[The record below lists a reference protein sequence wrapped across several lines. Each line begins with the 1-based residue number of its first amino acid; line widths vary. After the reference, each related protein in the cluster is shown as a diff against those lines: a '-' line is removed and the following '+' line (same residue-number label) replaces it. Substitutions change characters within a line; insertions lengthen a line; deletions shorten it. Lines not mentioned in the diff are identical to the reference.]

1 MQLAVDGVAASGAM
15 AVVVVAGD
23 IAGFDELVDDPLGA
37 SLADADRLSQLPEPQ
52 VWLLGE
58 ADQGVAVIGEQ
69 RPCAAIVETVDCH
82 DFIVV
87 LSSSAGSIAEV
98 NDHVTDTGVTG
109 PPGLADS
116 PQTAMVEPR

>member
-1 MQLAVDGVAASGAM
+1 
-15 AVVVVAGD
+15 
-23 IAGFDELVDDPLGA
+23 
-37 SLADADRLSQLPEPQ
+37 
-52 VWLLGE
+52 LLGE
-58 ADQGVAVIGEQ
+58 ADQRVAVVGEQ

-109 PPGLADS
+109 TPGLANS
-116 PQTAMVEPR
+116 RQTAMVAPR